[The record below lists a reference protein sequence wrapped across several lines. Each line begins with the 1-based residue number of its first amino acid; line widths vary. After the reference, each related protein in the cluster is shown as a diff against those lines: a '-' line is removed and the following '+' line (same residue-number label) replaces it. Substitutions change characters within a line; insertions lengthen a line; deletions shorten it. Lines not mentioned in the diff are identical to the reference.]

1 MFVLVKFSKG
11 KYILNYCFYFRVWSV
26 LEKTNR
32 KWLSL
37 SWQAN
42 HFSELQLKI
51 LQIECI
57 HPKLILFNIR
67 IPIFEICLKFPSEFK
82 LKVNFLLLIFF
93 LALSKEN
100 SEQFQVQVLS
110 KYFQLLRNP
119 WEYPVISLN
128 KKTKWLFNIVCK

>member
-42 HFSELQLKI
+42 HFRELQLKI

-57 HPKLILFNIR
+57 HPKLNLFIINPFLDFFKISKWILI
-67 IPIFEICLKFPSEFK
+67 
-82 LKVNFLLLIFF
+82 KVNFLLLIFF

-100 SEQFQVQVLS
+100 SEQFQVRVLS

-119 WEYPVISLN
+119 WEYPVIFLN
-128 KKTKWLFNIVCK
+128 KKTKWISNIVYK